1 MACALKCTQA
11 VTIRQRQRLRLGA
24 RVTVAAAVAAGL
36 FTVLASA
43 RAARIERA
51 PSVTDMPASAAA
63 ALAPDA
69 DHAAL
74 DSTWT
79 LETMRIERLGFRRGR
94 QHTIEVVPLGPS
106 AVEVE
111 VGTAE
116 AFLAMRNAA
125 SEAGIELRL
134 ESGFRT
140 LDQQRVL
147 YRAWRGG
154 YGNKAAVPGRS
165 NHQSGRALDIA
176 VSDPGVYEWL
186 RTNAAA
192 FGFSRTVRGEPW
204 HWEYMKAPVAGAA
217 IKRVA
222 HKRGKAHGKR
232 MGKASKGKASKRG
245 KATSAKRRGR

>member
-1 MACALKCTQA
+1 MACRLKCTQD

-24 RVTVAAAVAAGL
+24 RVTVIAAVAGAL

-43 RAARIERA
+43 GAARIEPA
-51 PSVTDMPASAAA
+51 AGVTGMPASAAA
-63 ALAPDA
+63 ARPP
-69 DHAAL
+69 AAEHVAH
-74 DSTWT
+74 DPAWT
-79 LETMRIERLGFRRGR
+79 LDTMRIERLGFRQGR
-94 QHTIEVVPLGPS
+94 RHAIEVVPLGPS

-116 AFLAMRNAA
+116 AFLAMRAAA
-125 SEAGIELRL
+125 SDAGIDLRL

-140 LDQQRVL
+140 LDEQRAL

-176 VSDPGVYEWL
+176 VNDAGVYEWL
-186 RTNAAA
+186 RANAASY
-192 FGFSRTVRGEPW
+192 GFARTVRGEPW
-204 HWEYMKAPVAGAA
+204 HWEYMKAPVAGGA

-222 HKRGKAHGKR
+222 HKRNAKGHG
-232 MGKASKGKASKRG
+232 KRG
-245 KATSAKRRGR
+245 KAAKKRTRAAR